1 MLWSNYLDEYH
12 KNLKINKHPL
22 KSGSELQ
29 ALESELD
36 C

>member
-22 KSGSELQ
+22 ISASELQ
-29 ALESELD
+29 RLEYEPY